1 MPRCKQCNRDW
12 EASYPL
18 EFEEV
23 PVDWVTALY
32 DNDLEGVFDFRQ
44 AYIVCGID
52 IIDLKF

>member
-32 DNDLEGVFDFRQ
+32 DNDLEGVFDLRQ